1 MSDVAIQVLQKRVE
15 SPKGAEL
22 VDDLLYH
29 FPEARGDDR
38 RLYWRYVTQ
47 VLGVRLSF
55 SEASKLFKGF
65 SSDTLGR
72 RRRELIQEAKSER
85 DDAKNAIDFERWA
98 DAEYHLDYLQ
108 PKEGTRHKRLVRC
121 RVYKEYYGHKE
132 LWDFEVLG

>member
-1 MSDVAIQVLQKRVE
+1 MSDVPIQVLQKRVE

-72 RRRELIQEAKSER
+72 RRRELIVKARQEG
-85 DDAKNAIDFERWA
+85 DDVKLA
-98 DAEYHLDYLQ
+98 YLL
-108 PKEGTRHKRLVRC
+108 PREGTQRKRMKRC
-121 RVYKEYYGHKE
+121 KVYAEFYGGK
-132 LWDFEVLG
+132 LQRQIWDFEVLG